1 MPKVNY
7 VQPCGASDITITYP
21 STSGTLALAG
31 GGGITGFTSSI
42 STAIPNDIRNASQL
56 LVNVVTTDGDIV
68 LSPKGQ
74 GAILARLP
82 DGTAVGGNKRGT
94 NSVDLQRIGNQ
105 TQICFGSGSTLLGGA
120 NNTNNGMTSNLVGG
134 QTCTI
139 TSGANLSFLGGG
151 ESNTIGSSGRWNVLG
166 GGRNNSANSDDTV
179 LVGGRGN
186 NATGINS
193 SVLGGQSINN
203 TSNWGTVGGGL
214 SNSLLTAL
222 YSFIGGGQSNTV
234 NNAATHGVIVGGQG
248 NTINA
253 IAPHSFIGGG
263 FSNTVQNSDAVVCG
277 GRQNVA
283 GNVHSVVCGGV
294 SNTANGNASVVV
306 GGSNNTAS
314 TQYSVAMGYC
324 ALTRTVGE
332 RALSNNYYST
342 FGDAQGSE
350 LVLSARTTNTT
361 PTKLTAGGFITS
373 VGSLVVPV
381 NGCVAY
387 FINISVRQ
395 QTSSNVGGWLISG
408 IAENTSG
415 TITLYNNSISL
426 IHKSV
431 GTWDVST
438 VANNANGTVDVTVTG
453 SAANL
458 QWVAYARV
466 STTII

>member
-7 VQPCGASDITITYP
+7 VQPCGVSDITITYP

-42 STAIPNDIRNASQL
+42 STAIPNDLRNASRL
-56 LVNVVTTDGDIV
+56 LVDCVTTDGDIV

-94 NSVDLQRIGNQ
+94 NSVDLQRTGGQ
-105 TQICFGSGSTLLGGA
+105 TQICAGTSSTLLGGSY
-120 NNTNNGMTSNLVGG
+120 NTNNGSASGLVCG

-139 TSGANLSFLGGG
+139 ASGANISFLGGG
-151 ESNTIGSSGRWNVLG
+151 ESNTIGSSGRWSVLG
-166 GGRNNSANSDDTV
+166 GGRNNTANADDVV

-186 NATGINS
+186 NATGLYS
-193 SVLGGQSINN
+193 SVLGGQGINN
-203 TSNWGTVGGGL
+203 TSIWGTVGGGL

-222 YSFIGGGQSNTV
+222 YGFIGGGQANTV
-234 NNAATHGVIVGGQG
+234 NNAATHGVIVGGQS
-248 NTINA
+248 NSITA
-253 IAPHSFIGGG
+253 LASHSSIGGG

-277 GRQNVA
+277 GRQNLA
-283 GNVHSVVCGGV
+283 GNLYSVVCGGL

-314 TQYSVAMGYC
+314 TQFSVAMGYG

-332 RALSNNYYST
+332 RAISNNYYGT

-350 LVLSARTTNTT
+350 LVLSARTTNNT

-373 VGSLVVPV
+373 IGSLNVPV
-381 NGCVAY
+381 NACVAY

-395 QTSSNVGGWLISG
+395 QASSNVGGWLISG
-408 IAENTSG
+408 IAENTGG

-431 GTWDVST
+431 GAWDVNT
-438 VANNANGTVDVTVTG
+438 VANNPNATVDVTVTG

-466 STTII
+466 STTLI